1 MSKST
6 RHIRSKYVKADG
18 SVKYYNY
25 YYPQLKAEL
34 LMMKADLE
42 VCRVSIKYRDKH
54 HKKEME
60 QIQSDHFYL
69 GIVCAIGYLLLAATL
84 VL

>member
-1 MSKST
+1 MKHKKT
-6 RHIRSKYVKADG
+6 FIPKKQIR
-18 SVKYYNY
+18 
-25 YYPQLKAEL
+25 E
-34 LMMKADLE
+34 DLE
-42 VCRVSIKYRDKH
+42 VCRASIKYRDRQ

-69 GIVCAIGYLLLAATL
+69 GIVCAIGYLLFAAAL